1 MTATSHS
8 VTIKTS
14 CVNVHK
20 AGLQSAF
27 SACSL
32 LLWLWL
38 LLLFKMRC
46 RDLSMIITVQSS
58 TGGFGYRSES
68 YTSGFPVPFRGHVY
82 KVPSDDLLSLLRLY
96 SRTTRTSHE
105 SVMYFQKVE
114 SIFLL
119 TWKNTGGR
127 SVVALLRGWVWE
139 GYEETEDK
147 HFLKTLLHSDRWQID
162 FCVMWWAGSLA

>member
-1 MTATSHS
+1 MTATSPS
-8 VTIKTS
+8 VTVKTS
-14 CVNVHK
+14 CVDVHK

-32 LLWLWL
+32 LLWLRL

-105 SVMYFQKVE
+105 SVMYFHKVE
-114 SIFLL
+114 SIFSWLEKIQEVGQWLL
-119 TWKNTGGR
+119 F
-127 SVVALLRGWVWE
+127 WE
-139 GYEETEDK
+139 AESEKVTRRQK
-147 HFLKTLLHSDRWQID
+147 TSIFLKPCFTQIVGKSISVWCD
-162 FCVMWWAGSLA
+162 GQAV